1 MILADT
7 TLLIDFLR
15 GKKEAIEALHNVQS
29 KGLYTTEIN
38 VFELIVGVYA
48 KKQEPQKDVEK
59 MFAMLTQFIILPLER
74 RATMKAGEIA
84 GTLIKQGKQIEETD
98 AFIAAIA
105 LTNGISEIITA
116 NKAHYERIPGI
127 TVVGY

>member
-1 MILADT
+1 MIVADT

-15 GKKEAIEALHNVQS
+15 GKKEAIDILQNTQS

-38 VFELIVGVYA
+38 LFELIIGTYA
-48 KKQEPQKDVEK
+48 KKQEPEKDVEK
-59 MFAMLTQFIILPLER
+59 IFAMLAQFIVLPLER
-74 RATMKAGEIA
+74 RATIKAGEIA
-84 GTLIKQGKQIEETD
+84 GTLIKRGQQIEQTD
-98 AFIAAIA
+98 VLIAAIA

-127 TVVGY
+127 KVVGY